1 MTKRIPLVIVAG
13 ATASGK
19 TSLGIGLAK
28 MFNGEIIS
36 CDSMQIYKNL
46 DIGTAKPTPEE
57 MQEIPHHMIDVAEPW
72 EDFSVERYCTCAHK
86 IIEDIYSRGKL
97 PIMVG
102 GTGLYADNTVFATN
116 FSAPKRDEELSNEL
130 TMFAEENGNEA
141 LFEILRREDPEAAEN
156 LHPND
161 VKRVVR
167 AIETK
172 RVTGKSRSEL
182 DRESRPSQSPYDYLY
197 MAIDMDRETLY
208 NRIEKRV
215 DIMIEDGLL
224 DEVKTHI
231 LPHLHKMS
239 TAAVA
244 IGYREAVW
252 YFKGLCTF
260 SEMTE
265 LLKRN
270 TRRYAKRQLTWLR
283 KNSEINW
290 LDSDNA
296 LSIAAELITKNH
308 RRERILTD
316 ENTD

>member
-1 MTKRIPLVIVAG
+1 MTKKIPLVIVAG

-19 TSLGIGLAK
+19 TSLGIELAK
-28 MFNGEIIS
+28 RFDGEIVS

-46 DIGTAKPTPEE
+46 DIGTAKPALKE
-57 MQEIPHHMIDVAEPW
+57 MQGIVHHMIDIAEPW
-72 EDFSVERYCTCAHK
+72 EDFSVEKYCTRAHK
-86 IIEDIYSRGKL
+86 VIEDIYLRGKL

-116 FSAPKRDEELSNEL
+116 FSAPKRDEALCAELCN
-130 TMFAEENGNEA
+130 FAEENGNAA
-141 LFEILRREDPEAAEN
+141 LFEILMEEDPEAAEA

-161 VKRVVR
+161 IKRVIR

-182 DRESRPSQSPYDYLY
+182 DSVSRPSESPYNYLY
-197 MAIDMDRETLY
+197 LAIDMDRNTLY

-215 DIMIEDGLL
+215 DIMLEEGLL
-224 DEVKTHI
+224 NEVKTYV

-244 IGYREAVW
+244 IGYREAIW

-260 SEMTE
+260 QEMTE

-283 KNSEINW
+283 KNKEINW
-290 LDSDNA
+290 LDSENA
-296 LSIAAELITKNH
+296 LSLAAELITRKNF
-308 RRERILTD
+308 T
-316 ENTD
+316 